1 MLTILLD
8 TDIVE
13 QVLSQEDK
21 ELQALVSLMESPD
34 DQSSPRAE
42 SHTEYGSDD
51 DDYDN
56 IFMEAVNAFDA
67 QAQDDAPKHQTGQDQ
82 EMDMS
87 HG

>member
-21 ELQALVSLMESPD
+21 ELQALVSLMAGPEE
-34 DQSSPRAE
+34 QSSTRAE

-51 DDYDN
+51 DDYDS
-56 IFMEAVNAFDA
+56 IFIEAVHAFDA
-67 QAQDDAPKHQTGQDQ
+67 QAQDDTPNHHTGQDQ